1 MAAGTTPTQMP
12 TFHTCSEPLLT
23 TANSTSVQCN
33 ADTGMFGQ
41 EDYLGKTEFCYAM
54 CGPITKPLADTDTYP
69 PPAIR
74 NARSEVCNIEFK
86 NNGCRVFAIEQRGN
100 LRTVPGA
107 ALLQA
112 SVIGSIVDVNGGCTT
127 LLPPRGVLLL
137 SF

>member
-74 NARSEVCNIEFK
+74 NARSEVCNFY
-86 NNGCRVFAIEQRGN
+86 GCGVVRPRRVVMHGGGLRLT
-100 LRTVPGA
+100 LRTRESENLDRAQGPTV
-107 ALLQA
+107 Q
-112 SVIGSIVDVNGGCTT
+112 GSG
-127 LLPPRGVLLL
+127 L
-137 SF
+137 SSCIK